1 MTTTSGSAKW
11 QGGIK
16 DGKGA
21 ISTKSGALKDYPY
34 GFASRFEG
42 KPGSNPEELIGAAH
56 AACFTMALSLIL
68 GEAKLTAEQMET
80 KADVTLEKVG
90 DGFAITSVH
99 LTLDRERSPAPT
111 TRNSRN
117 WPAWPRPDVR
127 CRSCSTPRS
136 RWTRQLRREARIRA
150 GSDSGFALAP
160 RNDDA
165 PHISASPSG
174 PTEAMRS
181 MLVVPGARSGTPATM
196 MTRWPARAKPS
207 RKAMLSRRG

>member
-1 MTTTSGSAKW
+1 MPAPAASWCRRCCRRRRWSGLERAAAGHDFVATICHAAAYRRSNRDQEHAMTTTSGSAKW

-21 ISTKSGALKDYPY
+21 ISTKSGALNDYPY

-80 KADVTLEKVG
+80 RADVTLEKQG

-99 LTLDRERSPAPT
+99 LTLNAK
-111 TRNSRN
+111 
-117 WPAWPRPDVR
+117 
-127 CRSCSTPRS
+127 
-136 RWTRQLRREARIRA
+136 
-150 GSDSGFALAP
+150 
-160 RNDDA
+160 
-165 PHISASPSG
+165 
-174 PTEAMRS
+174 
-181 MLVVPGARSGTPATM
+181 VPGADKAKFEDLAGKAKAGCPVSKLLNTKITLDATLQ
-196 MTRWPARAKPS
+196 S
-207 RKAMLSRRG
+207 